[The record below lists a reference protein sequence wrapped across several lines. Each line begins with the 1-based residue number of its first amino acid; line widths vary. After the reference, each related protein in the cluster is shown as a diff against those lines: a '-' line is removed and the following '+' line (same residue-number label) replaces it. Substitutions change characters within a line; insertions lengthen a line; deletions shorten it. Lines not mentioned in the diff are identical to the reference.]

1 MKEKTINK
9 NYYSHRNL
17 KRIIKLRNI
26 LKYKVEDENLA
37 IIDIKKFKDETKD
50 NEKQAILALQSLG
63 PPSFIKKKF
72 PSKTYD
78 KFKRLSG
85 RYFGC

>member
-1 MKEKTINK
+1 MKEKMINK
-9 NYYSHRNL
+9 NYFSHGNL

-37 IIDIKKFKDETKD
+37 VLDINKFKAQTKE

-72 PSKTYD
+72 KSSTYE
-78 KFKRLSG
+78 KFKMLSG
-85 RYFGC
+85 KYFGC

>member
-9 NYYSHRNL
+9 NYFSHRNL

-37 IIDIKKFKDETKD
+37 IFDIQKFKDQTKD
-50 NEKQAILALQSLG
+50 NEKEAIIALQSLG
-63 PPSFIKKKF
+63 PPSFVKLKF
-72 PSKTYD
+72 KSSTYD

-85 RYFGC
+85 KYFGC